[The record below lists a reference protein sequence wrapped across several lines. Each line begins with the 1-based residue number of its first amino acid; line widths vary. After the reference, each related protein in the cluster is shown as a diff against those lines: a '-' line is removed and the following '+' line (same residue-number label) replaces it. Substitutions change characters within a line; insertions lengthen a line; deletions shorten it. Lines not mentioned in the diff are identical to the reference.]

1 VGLPFKLRHIPCGL
15 GNAKRHRFIGRR
27 KILTIISGSGILIF
41 VNMIS
46 VLLARL
52 ISICGCFKYT
62 NKMAINVKD
71 FVVTKRKNNLNAKN
85 VKFDLKLK

>member
-1 VGLPFKLRHIPCGL
+1 
-15 GNAKRHRFIGRR
+15 
-27 KILTIISGSGILIF
+27 
-41 VNMIS
+41 MIS

-62 NKMAINVKD
+62 DKMAINVKD
-71 FVVTKRKNNLNAKN
+71 FVVTKQKKNNLNAKN